1 MEGAGTMLKRNWVV
15 VLMILTLASI
25 SFLSACSSSSP
36 SNSTASDTTANGT
49 TATPANKDPLV
60 VNILLQDGGNKYA
73 QQVKPGDV
81 YYQEMSKML
90 TAYTGRPATVNIEM
104 LDHNTYGQLL
114 AVRFASGNIPDVWW
128 TTRIDDPAHP
138 KAVSDGVILQLND
151 LIDKYGP
158 NIKKNVPESA
168 WTDPKLSKDG
178 KIYALPKMAP
188 APNIAVLLYR
198 KDWLDKLGLK
208 EPQTLDDYLAYFAA
222 VKATDLNGNGIHDE
236 IGYIMRKDMMF
247 SEAFFGYFG
256 AYPGTWQYVN
266 GQFIPD
272 IINPKMKDA
281 VAFYKKLYDN
291 GYINKDFLTTT
302 TPDWTKLKT
311 SDKAAMWS
319 HQSLDLING
328 DDPATFADP
337 NDVKVYPL
345 PGPKNAQGKINYTP
359 EATGVNAVYAIS
371 SKAKHPEDIIKFF
384 DWMWSD
390 DTAKN
395 NFLNFGIENK
405 NYTVANGKIV
415 WSPNA
420 KENTDLAVK
429 GFYQTMINLSKD
441 VRLSDIAVGQSSYQD
456 VVKLAEKY
464 ASENTFKD
472 ESVFMP
478 VPSNMKTHPELGDK
492 DGSLFMDM
500 FAKVVTGKEPI
511 DTAFNKFVT
520 DWKSRGGDQAIKEAT
535 DWYKAYY
542 KK

>member
-1 MEGAGTMLKRNWVV
+1 
-15 VLMILTLASI
+15 
-25 SFLSACSSSSP
+25 
-36 SNSTASDTTANGT
+36 
-49 TATPANKDPLV
+49 
-60 VNILLQDGGNKYA
+60 
-73 QQVKPGDV
+73 
-81 YYQEMSKML
+81 
-90 TAYTGRPATVNIEM
+90 
-104 LDHNTYGQLL
+104 
-114 AVRFASGNIPDVWW
+114 
-128 TTRIDDPAHP
+128 
-138 KAVSDGVILQLND
+138 
-151 LIDKYGP
+151 
-158 NIKKNVPESA
+158 
-168 WTDPKLSKDG
+168 
-178 KIYALPKMAP
+178 
-188 APNIAVLLYR
+188 
-198 KDWLDKLGLK
+198 
-208 EPQTLDDYLAYFAA
+208 
-222 VKATDLNGNGIHDE
+222 
-236 IGYIMRKDMMF
+236 
-247 SEAFFGYFG
+247 
-256 AYPGTWQYVN
+256 
-266 GQFIPD
+266 
-272 IINPKMKDA
+272 
-281 VAFYKKLYDN
+281 
-291 GYINKDFLTTT
+291 
-302 TPDWTKLKT
+302 
-311 SDKAAMWS
+311 
-319 HQSLDLING
+319 
-328 DDPATFADP
+328 
-337 NDVKVYPL
+337 
-345 PGPKNAQGKINYTP
+345 
-359 EATGVNAVYAIS
+359 
-371 SKAKHPEDIIKFF
+371 
-384 DWMWSD
+384 MWSD